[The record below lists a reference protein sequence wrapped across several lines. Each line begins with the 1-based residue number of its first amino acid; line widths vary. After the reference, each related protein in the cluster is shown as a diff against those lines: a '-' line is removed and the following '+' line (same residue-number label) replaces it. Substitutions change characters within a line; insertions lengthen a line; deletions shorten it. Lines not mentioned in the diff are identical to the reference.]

1 MLAAF
6 GEIESMLAC
15 KEYAMLQ
22 QLLRERMEYSK
33 NTCET
38 YFGEGRN

>member
-6 GEIESMLAC
+6 GEIESMLAG

-38 YFGEGRN
+38 YFGGQHD